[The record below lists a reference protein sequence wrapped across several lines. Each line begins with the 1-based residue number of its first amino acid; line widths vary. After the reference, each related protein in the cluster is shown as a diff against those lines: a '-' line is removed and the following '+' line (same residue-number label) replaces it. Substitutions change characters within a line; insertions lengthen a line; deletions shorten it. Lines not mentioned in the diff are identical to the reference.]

1 MPPPDRLILLT
12 GATGYIGGRLLR
24 LLEERG
30 ERVRCLARRPEALEG
45 RVAPAT
51 EVVRGDLQD
60 PDSLS
65 GALAGVT
72 TAYYLVHMLGAQGDF
87 EALERE
93 TAQHFAEAA
102 RKTGV
107 QRVIYLGGLSQAPET
122 SSHMRSRHAVG
133 DILRDAGLQVIEFQA
148 SVIIGSGSLS
158 FELVRALVQR
168 LPIMITPRW
177 VSVKAQPLAIADVLA
192 YLLAALDLDVGENR
206 TYEIGGPDQMSYLDL
221 MRAYGRIR
229 GLRRHVLRV
238 PVLTPWLSSLWLDLV
253 TPLYARV
260 GRRLIDSITA
270 PSVVK
275 DPRALQD
282 FDIRPMGV
290 DAAIRQALANEDR
303 EMAETHW
310 ADALSTVGTR
320 RYGGVRY
327 GNRLVDSRSV
337 TSTASPKQ
345 AFAAVRRIGG
355 GTGWYYGRW
364 LWELR
369 GLLDRAVGGVGMR
382 RGRRDPEHLRAGDV
396 VDFWRVE
403 AFEEGCRLRLA
414 AEMRLPGRAWLEF
427 EVKPDAK
434 GSRVYQ
440 TAIFDPL
447 GWLGLAYWYALY
459 PAHVF
464 VFRGMLRNLVR
475 QAEKE
480 MGPTGSN

>member
-1 MPPPDRLILLT
+1 MILLT

-30 ERVRCLARRPEALEG
+30 ERVRCLVRRPEALEG
-45 RVAPAT
+45 RTGPAT
-51 EVVRGDLQD
+51 EVVQGDLHD
-60 PDSLS
+60 PASL
-65 GALAGVT
+65 GRALTGVT
-72 TAYYLVHMLGAQGDF
+72 TAYYLVHMLGAKGDF

-93 TAQHFAEAA
+93 TAHHFAQAA
-102 RKTGV
+102 REAGV
-107 QRVIYLGGLSQAPET
+107 ARIIYLGGLSQAAEHSP
-122 SSHMRSRHAVG
+122 HMRSRHAVG
-133 DILRDAGLQVIEFQA
+133 DILRAAGLQVIEFRA

-158 FELVRALVQR
+158 FELVRALVRR
-168 LPIMITPRW
+168 LPVMITPRW
-177 VSVKAQPLAIADVLA
+177 VSVKAQPIAISDVLA
-192 YLLAALDLDVGENR
+192 YLVAALDLESAGSQ
-206 TYEIGGPDQMSYLDL
+206 TYEIGGPDQMSYLEL

-229 GLRRHVLRV
+229 GLRRYVLRV

-270 PSVVK
+270 PSVVA
-275 DPRALQD
+275 DTRALRD
-282 FDIRPMGV
+282 FAIRPMSV

-310 ADALSTVGTR
+310 ADAFSTVGTR
-320 RYGGVRY
+320 RYGGVHY
-327 GNRLVDSRSV
+327 GERLVDSRSLAAAV
-337 TSTASPKQ
+337 PPEA
-345 AFAAVRRIGG
+345 AFAAVQRIGG
-355 GTGWYYGRW
+355 ATGWYYGRW
-364 LWELR
+364 LWEIR
-369 GLLDRAVGGVGMR
+369 GLIDRAAGGVGMR
-382 RGRRDPEHLRAGDV
+382 RGRRDPLNLRVGDV

-403 AFEEGCRLRLA
+403 AFEEGRRLRLA

-427 EVKPDAK
+427 EVRPGPE

-447 GWLGLAYWYALY
+447 GWSGLAYWYALY

-475 QAEKE
+475 AAERAS
-480 MGPTGSN
+480 GRV